1 MAKLLFL
8 TFLIQIWLYQRCRG
22 IVTQQILRPV
32 FFRVPIGTLTNI
44 TAAFVPRAP
53 YPEIAPRGVFPIPF
67 DPVTG
72 TVLEKA
78 GPRAA
83 H

>member
-1 MAKLLFL
+1 MATYL
-8 TFLIQIWLYQRCRG
+8 RG
-22 IVTQQILRPV
+22 ACVFAGDEVVGPV
-32 FFRVPIGTLTNI
+32 GGG
-44 TAAFVPRAP
+44 AFVPRAP